1 MKRFSVGALGSTV
14 LALCAIGCLEE
25 EDCTLTLEEW
35 CGEEG
40 CAARPDLDEALEQA
54 REASGS
60 LNSAQHCGDRVIVTL
75 SGGFTGVSFVYDAES
90 GELVGGASFSD
101 ALTDDACENQ
111 KMAAGE
117 STVCL
122 DTACNLLGNRTN
134 AGGFE
139 TEACHGDLAEP
150 FIEACLA
157 APPPAIEGCKAC
169 ACMSCYPSL
178 LTLGGLGP
186 DLLPA
191 AVDCLKEHCP
201 GECGAP
207 IDGVQ

>member
-1 MKRFSVGALGSTV
+1 MKRLTVSVLGSAI
-14 LALCAIGCLEE
+14 LALCTIGCLEE
-25 EDCTLTLEEW
+25 EDCTPTLEEW

-40 CAARPDLDEALEQA
+40 CAARPGLDEALEQA

-75 SGGFTGVSFVYDAES
+75 SGGYTGVSFVYDAIS

-101 ALTDDACENQ
+101 ALTDDTCENQ
-111 KMAAGE
+111 KMVGGE
-117 STVCL
+117 PAVCRGA
-122 DTACNLLGNRTN
+122 ACNLLGNRTN

-139 TEACHGDLAEP
+139 TEACQGDLAEP

-157 APPPAIEGCKAC
+157 APPELIAACEECAC
-169 ACMSCYPSL
+169 ASCYPSL

-186 DLLPA
+186 DLLPT
-191 AVDCLKEHCP
+191 AVDCLKAHCP

-207 IDGVQ
+207 IDGGQ